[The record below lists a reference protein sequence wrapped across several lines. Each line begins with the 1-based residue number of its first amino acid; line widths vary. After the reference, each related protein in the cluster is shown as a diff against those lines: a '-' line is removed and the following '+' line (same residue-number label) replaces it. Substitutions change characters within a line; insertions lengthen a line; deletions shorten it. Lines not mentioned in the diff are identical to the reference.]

1 MVSGWSVGVAVVR
14 VLVVRGRRVEGGR
27 GSFRSLRFAPLRFFA
42 DNFRFRGSKIARQR
56 EATCFFLFPFSFF
69 FLFPIER
76 ARREIFFFLSSLL
89 LFFFFFSLFFL
100 VLFLLLL
107 SRESAFLSLLF
118 LLFFS
123 SSLLSSSLS
132 LFPVFAFCLLE
143 GEASESFFSFLSFS
157 FFSCSLFFA
166 SLFGFLPGNRSEKK

>member
-1 MVSGWSVGVAVVR
+1 M
-14 VLVVRGRRVEGGR
+14 GRER
-27 GSFRSLRFAPLRFFA
+27 FRFASLRFASLRFASLLCRLLSFSGFKNSA
-42 DNFRFRGSKIARQR
+42 SRALVRSDI
-56 EATCFFLFPFSFF
+56 FLSFSFF
-69 FLFPIER
+69 FLLSFFD
-76 ARREIFFFLSSLL
+76 RESEKGDLFLSLFSF

-132 LFPVFAFCLLE
+132 LFPLFAFCLLE

-157 FFSCSLFFA
+157 FFFYSLFFA
-166 SLFGFLPGNRSEKK
+166 SLFGFLPGNRAEKK

>member
-1 MVSGWSVGVAVVR
+1 VGAGGWVFCV
-14 VLVVRGRRVEGGR
+14 
-27 GSFRSLRFAPLRFFA
+27 APLRFFNE
-42 DNFRFRGSKIARQR
+42 NFRFRGLKNSASRAPARSDI
-56 EATCFFLFPFSFF
+56 FLSFSFF
-69 FLFPIER
+69 FLLSFSD
-76 ARREIFFFLSSLL
+76 RESEEGDLFLSLFSL

-100 VLFLLLL
+100 VLFLFLL
-107 SRESAFLSLLF
+107 SRESAFLSFLF

-132 LFPVFAFCLLE
+132 LFPLFAFCLLE